1 MRSSSPVDRSGV
13 DCTLYWRPMPSTEAP
28 TSPPGRPP
36 EPFSRRKRVRYEELD
51 PDELLH
57 LIDRLE
63 DERSRALR
71 REGIWISLIAHLLL
85 FWFLIYGPRFRSH
98 QPHVVNPND
107 NKKDLTYLNLP
118 PDAQKEVKP
127 KPKAPLSDKN
137 RVAQSAHPTLDR
149 KTLRQLEAM
158 KKAGPPI
165 PVAPPQAAPQPAPP
179 TPVPPQQAQ
188 ARPAP
193 PPPPPPQQSL
203 LNEPKPAPTPP
214 ARPSFDS
221 GPQNAGDAIR
231 QAERNAAQNPGGIS
245 GDYGQNAPSQHPA
258 LGFGPEI
265 LSDTMGVDFGPYMRR
280 VIEATK
286 RSWYPHHSRVRSPAP
301 GQTGP
306 GWYSLQDLPRW
317 QREGDDP

>member
-1 MRSSSPVDRSGV
+1 MRSLSPVDRSGV
-13 DCTLYWRPMPSTEAP
+13 DCTLYCRPMPSTEVP

-85 FWFLIYGPRFRSH
+85 FWFLIYGPGFAAINLMWSTPTTIRERSDI
-98 QPHVVNPND
+98 PEPSARRAKARSSPN
-107 NKKDLTYLNLP
+107 LGPAIRQEPRRAIGP
-118 PDAQKEVKP
+118 PDPRSQDFAAAGGYEESRP
-127 KPKAPLSDKN
+127 SDTGRSAAKLPRN
-137 RVAQSAHPTLDR
+137 R
-149 KTLRQLEAM
+149 
-158 KKAGPPI
+158 
-165 PVAPPQAAPQPAPP
+165 APP

-214 ARPSFDS
+214 PGPASTVGRRTRGMRFAR
-221 GPQNAGDAIR
+221 
-231 QAERNAAQNPGGIS
+231 RNGMP
-245 GDYGQNAPSQHPA
+245 
-258 LGFGPEI
+258 PEI
-265 LSDTMGVDFGPYMRR
+265 PAASLAITGRTRPRNIQPWVLARKFS
-280 VIEATK
+280 ATPWG
-286 RSWYPHHSRVRSPAP
+286 SISAP
-301 GQTGP
+301 TCGG
-306 GWYSLQDLPRW
+306 
-317 QREGDDP
+317 

>member
-179 TPVPPQQAQ
+179 TPVPRNRHRLDRRLRRPHPLSNRCSMSLSRPPLHRPGPASTAGRRTRGMRF
-188 ARPAP
+188 ARQNGMPPKIPAASLAITGKTRP
-193 PPPPPPQQSL
+193 PNIQPWVLARKFSATPWGLIS
-203 LNEPKPAPTPP
+203 APTC
-214 ARPSFDS
+214 
-221 GPQNAGDAIR
+221 
-231 QAERNAAQNPGGIS
+231 GG
-245 GDYGQNAPSQHPA
+245 
-258 LGFGPEI
+258 
-265 LSDTMGVDFGPYMRR
+265 
-280 VIEATK
+280 
-286 RSWYPHHSRVRSPAP
+286 
-301 GQTGP
+301 
-306 GWYSLQDLPRW
+306 
-317 QREGDDP
+317 